1 MVIRDIQQIF
11 ESWAPTAIAWEQDN
25 IGLQVGSPKKRVR
38 KILVALD
45 ITDHVI
51 AEAERQQIDLIIC
64 HHPLL
69 FKPLRSLTEEHRIGR
84 MCQRLIQRN
93 IAVFAAHTNLDFTAG
108 GVSFALAEALGIHT
122 PGILSKRDDTETKV
136 VTFAP
141 RNHAESIRTAMANE
155 GAGIIGE
162 YTSCSFQTEG
172 VGTFRGSAASRPFIG
187 KSGHLEQAEEIRIE
201 MIVPNWKL
209 PSVVTALR
217 SVHPYEEPAYDLYP
231 LKNTSTT
238 YGAGVIGTL
247 RVPVTLRGFLKKIC
261 STLKTP
267 AVRYSGNLQSTV
279 HRVAVCGGSG
289 SDMIHSAIQQ
299 RADAYVTADI
309 RYHSFDEPDNRMALI
324 DAGHFETEAPA
335 IQTIV
340 TKLRHHPT
348 LKKDRVTITASRAM
362 KNPVQY
368 FLS

>member
-11 ESWAPTAIAWEQDN
+11 ESWTPPAIAWEQDN
-25 IGLQVGSPKKRVR
+25 IGLQIGSPKKRVK
-38 KILVALD
+38 KILAALD
-45 ITDHVI
+45 ITDQVI

-69 FKPLRSLTEEHRIGR
+69 FKPLRSITEEHRIGR
-84 MCQRLIQRN
+84 MCQRLIKSN
-93 IAVFAAHTNLDFTAG
+93 IAVFAAHTNLDFTTG
-108 GVSFALAEALGIHT
+108 GVSFALAEALGIQT
-122 PGILSKRDDTETKV
+122 PGILSKRQNAETKV
-136 VTFAP
+136 VTFVP
-141 RNHAESIRTAMANE
+141 RNHVDNIRTTMANE

-172 VGTFRGSAASRPFIG
+172 VGTFQGSAASKPFAG
-187 KSGHLEQAEEIRIE
+187 KPGHLEHAEEIRLE

-209 PSVVTALR
+209 PPVVAALR

-231 LKNTSTT
+231 LKNASNT

-247 RVPVTLRGFLKKIC
+247 RSPITLRGFLKKIC
-261 STLKTP
+261 SSLKTP
-267 AVRYSGNLQSTV
+267 TVRYSGNLQSTV
-279 HRVAVCGGSG
+279 HTVAVCGGSG
-289 SDMIHSAIQQ
+289 SDMISSAIQQ
-299 RADAYVTADI
+299 RADAFVTADI

-340 TKLRHHPT
+340 ATLRQHPL
-348 LKKDRVTITASRAM
+348 LKKDRVTVTASRAM